1 MEYGGLVDMQAILF
15 SSVQCFL
22 PLIVFISCI
31 ALLVKD
37 FKIWRALLASL
48 LGMLTVLPI
57 AALQSAINGTKLL
70 NMNSLFGILLS
81 AIVLNGLVEECV
93 KAALL
98 FILPLLKD
106 GEKKAKRDFFL
117 CALTAGLSLGC
128 LESFIY
134 LIAGTQR
141 IGLRMV
147 TAVVIH
153 TLCSGLGGLFVY
165 SAKTKDLHLL
175 PLFLAVLT
183 HGIYNY
189 FAGFGEGTYYFYISF
204 VAILFAAIECRVRY
218 TREY

>member
-1 MEYGGLVDMQAILF
+1 MQTIFLSAIY
-15 SSVQCFL
+15 CFL
-22 PLIVFISCI
+22 PLVVFICCVS
-31 ALLVKD
+31 LLVKD
-37 FKIWRALLASL
+37 YKIWKALLASL

-57 AALQSAINGTKLL
+57 AALQSTINGTKLL
-70 NMNSLFGILLS
+70 NLNGLFGILIS
-81 AIVLNGLVEECV
+81 AIVLNGLVEEFV

-98 FILPLLKD
+98 FILPLRKD

-117 CALTAGLSLGC
+117 CALTAGLALGC
-128 LESFIY
+128 LESFVY

-147 TAVVIH
+147 TAGVVH
-153 TLCSGLGGLFVY
+153 TFCSGLDGLFVY
-165 SAKTKDLHLL
+165 GVKSRDVHVL
-175 PLFLAVLT
+175 PLLLAILT

-189 FAGFGEGTYYFYISF
+189 FAGFGEGTPYFYISF